1 MLVMGLKVN
10 EKVLVK
16 MNEEVLTVRVL
27 IYYLG
32 LMQASV

>member
-27 IYYLG
+27 IFNAG
-32 LMQASV
+32 ICM